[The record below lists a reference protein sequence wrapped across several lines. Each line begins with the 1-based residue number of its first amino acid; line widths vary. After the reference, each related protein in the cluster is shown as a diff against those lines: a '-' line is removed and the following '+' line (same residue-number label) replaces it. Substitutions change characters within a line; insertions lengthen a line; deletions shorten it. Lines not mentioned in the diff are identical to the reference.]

1 MATHGDSLR
10 NDIGTGSA
18 ILEAEEAALVAVLA
32 LLPHLA
38 AHLAARVLLVA
49 RVVGVAGQLTRVPAR
64 QPRVTRQL
72 APALGKA
79 LPDVRAGD
87 HPLQIY
93 SFINITRKKAA

>member
-1 MATHGDSLR
+1 MTTNGDSLR
-10 NDIGTGSA
+10 NDIGTGPA

-32 LLPHLA
+32 FLPHLA
-38 AHLAARVLLVA
+38 AHLAAHVLLVA

-72 APALGKA
+72 APALGEA

-87 HPLQIY
+87 HPL
-93 SFINITRKKAA
+93 RAH

>member
-10 NDIGTGSA
+10 NDIGTGPA
-18 ILEAEEAALVAVLA
+18 ILETEEAALVAVLA

-38 AHLAARVLLVA
+38 AHLAAHVLLVA

-72 APALGKA
+72 APALGEA

-87 HPLQIY
+87 HPL
-93 SFINITRKKAA
+93 RAH